1 MFEDFFRGAR
11 YVGRGAD
18 IIQQAQLR
26 RFIVIPILIN
36 LFIFIGLIWFS
47 GIYFSSLIDTFLPT
61 WLDWAIIQFIL
72 WTFFAVL
79 SIVIFAYTFT
89 IIANFIAAPFNSLLA
104 EKTERY
110 LTGQD
115 IEGSDSIAQLIASI
129 PVTMASEFRKL
140 LYLVLW
146 MIPLLIISFM
156 PVLNI
161 ISPLVWLLFSAW
173 LLALEY
179 TDYPMG
185 NHGYT
190 FGTIKTRMKKDRPLA
205 LGFGGAMTIF
215 TSIPVVN
222 ILAMPIGVAGATAMW
237 VDEISNGADT
247 PARRTKQSNTNM
259 SNPDSPNKDI
269 EIT

>member
-1 MFEDFFRGAR
+1 MLENFSRGAR
-11 YVGRGAD
+11 YVGRGAA
-18 IIQQAQLR
+18 IIQQGKLR
-26 RFIVIPILIN
+26 RFVIIPLLIN
-36 LFIFIGLIWFS
+36 LLIFVGMIWLS
-47 GIYFSSLIDTFLPT
+47 GVYFSSLIDTFLPN

-79 SIVIFAYTFT
+79 SILVFAYTFT

-115 IEGSDSIAQLIASI
+115 IEGSDSIAQLLASI
-129 PVTMASEFRKL
+129 PVTMASELRKL
-140 LYLVLW
+140 LYLILW
-146 MIPLLIISFM
+146 MIPLLIISII
-156 PVLNI
+156 PALNL
-161 ISPLVWLLFSAW
+161 ISPIVWLLFSAW

-190 FGTIKTRMKKDRPLA
+190 FGKIKTRLKKDRSLA
-205 LGFGGAMTIF
+205 LGFGGAMTIL
-215 TSIPVVN
+215 TSIPVIN

-237 VDEISNGADT
+237 VDEISKGSDT
-247 PARRTKQSNTNM
+247 PAKHLKKSNT
-259 SNPDSPNKDI
+259 DI
-269 EIT
+269 PGKGVEKI